1 MTTQILFPP
10 EFDQLSEDDKKSV
23 TDLMKSILQAENA
36 TQILLDL
43 FNSEKLDLE
52 EFQEKYQEYLQEKAD
67 FEIITSPRNVEAIKA
82 PKIASKPQSSSIT
95 IVKTFAEILVDKFS
109 FFKTSAETICNE
121 ICIKS
126 PSSKEC
132 SDCLNKIK

>member
-67 FEIITSPRNVEAIKA
+67 F
-82 PKIASKPQSSSIT
+82 
-95 IVKTFAEILVDKFS
+95 
-109 FFKTSAETICNE
+109 
-121 ICIKS
+121 
-126 PSSKEC
+126 
-132 SDCLNKIK
+132 